1 MEEKIYELY
10 QEFSTKSEVSEK
22 WHGSFTSKYIRKAFE
37 DKFGKEFFDKQSK
50 AKKRKK
56 KGIKTLLSFLETK

>member
-10 QEFSTKSEVSEK
+10 QEFSTKSDVSEK

-37 DKFGKEFFDKQSK
+37 EKFGKEFFDKQLET
-50 AKKRKK
+50 KKHKK
-56 KGIKTLLSFLETK
+56 KGFKTLFSFLETK